1 VCRALPD
8 ALRVVVR
15 IGYLYGWRLKSEV
28 LTLTRRQ
35 VDLEAGTLRRE
46 PGTTNNDEGRVVYL
60 TAELT
65 SLLAAPLER
74 VRALERKTGQIIPY
88 LFPNPEG
95 LHKGQRRRDFRK
107 VWKRACLEA
116 ECPGMLR
123 HALRRTAVR
132 NMVNLGVPE
141 RVAMQVTGHKTRSI
155 SDRYHVM
162 SSGDLQDV
170 ARRLSDSPGTFSRH
184 NASFPT
190 PEATVSY

>member
-1 VCRALPD
+1 
-8 ALRVVVR
+8 
-15 IGYLYGWRLKSEV
+15 
-28 LTLTRRQ
+28 
-35 VDLEAGTLRRE
+35 
-46 PGTTNNDEGRVVYL
+46 VVYL

-88 LFPNPEG
+88 WFPNPEG
-95 LHKGQRRRDFRK
+95 LHKGQRRRDYRK

-132 NMVNLGVPE
+132 NIVNLGVPE
-141 RVAMQVTGHKTRSI
+141 RVALQVTGHKTRSI
-155 SDRYHVM
+155 FDRYHVM

>member
-1 VCRALPD
+1 
-8 ALRVVVR
+8 VVVR

-65 SLLAAPLER
+65 SLLADPLEC

-88 LFPNPEG
+88 LFPNPKG
-95 LHKGQRRRDFRK
+95 LHKGQRRRDFRE
-107 VWKRACLEA
+107 VWKRACSEA

-155 SDRYHVM
+155 FDRYHVM

-190 PEATVSY
+190 PESTVSY